1 MRDGLGLKLDMEHEY
16 HIKDKTFHIAERMTY
31 KAMILIANT
40 MAMVLINKDKVT
52 GVARENVL
60 MREPLLVFE
69 MFDVL
74 TDFNME
80 EYREL
85 EDDVVLTFYE
95 DVIDFVRESDKLY
108 GFFYKIED
116 AYTDV
121 SIELKRQIKDAN
133 SVGALLRSFG
143 KYMDGD
149 GTQKDVGLIRKML
162 TDFLIKAK
170 KPEKDEKEA
179 EPEKPENN
187 VVDLSMYRV
196 KEDKKK

>member
-16 HIKDKTFHIAERMTY
+16 HIKDKTFHVAERMTY

-40 MAMVLINKDKVT
+40 MAMVLINKDEVT

-60 MREPLLVFE
+60 MREPLMVFE

-121 SIELKRQIKDAN
+121 AIELKRQIKDAN

-187 VVDLSMYRV
+187 VIDLSMYRV

>member
-16 HIKDKTFHIAERMTY
+16 HIKDKTFHVAERMTY

-40 MAMVLINKDKVT
+40 MAMVLINKDEVT

-60 MREPLLVFE
+60 MREPLMVFE

-121 SIELKRQIKDAN
+121 SIELKRQIKDGN

-162 TDFLIKAK
+162 TDFLIRAK

-187 VVDLSMYRV
+187 VIDLSMYRV

>member
-16 HIKDKTFHIAERMTY
+16 HIKDKTFHVAERMTY

-40 MAMVLINKDKVT
+40 MAMVLINKDEVT

-60 MREPLLVFE
+60 MREPLMVFE

-149 GTQKDVGLIRKML
+149 GTQKDIGLIRKML

-179 EPEKPENN
+179 EAEKPENN
-187 VVDLSMYRV
+187 VIDLSMYDGRL
-196 KEDKKK
+196 